1 MLWGS
6 VEGLAV
12 RQLEFLT
19 MKMGDLGWNIG
30 RELKA
35 GRMGETE
42 GEKRREKWVG
52 SWEEKI

>member
-1 MLWGS
+1 
-6 VEGLAV
+6 
-12 RQLEFLT
+12 

-52 SWEEKI
+52 SWEDKKTWWWWWRLLGSFRRKGLK